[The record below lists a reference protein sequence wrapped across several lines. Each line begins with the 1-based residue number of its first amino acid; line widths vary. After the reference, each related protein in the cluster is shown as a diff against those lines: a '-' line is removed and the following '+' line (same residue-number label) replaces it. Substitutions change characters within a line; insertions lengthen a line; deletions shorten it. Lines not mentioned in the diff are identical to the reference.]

1 MVSQRVR
8 GHLLLCYLLFSP
20 LHISNTRARRTHGP
34 ASIYVSRPFFAR
46 GRNLDGSGTER
57 VRTRRGGNALECPKK
72 ENEKGRKKE
81 RDSEKERE
89 GYSRR
94 TRGRRRENGS
104 VLSQAC
110 NARGHRS
117 RNISCQAD
125 SNGSNGG
132 GDGVDTGV
140 EDCRDNWTL
149 TIPEVR
155 VMTLGG
161 VSRAHAKTSRPIPS
175 AARLGSPP
183 FCPFPVPFST
193 TVYRHL
199 FPTFMAKDT

>member
-20 LHISNTRARRTHGP
+20 LHISNTRAHRTHGSSAP
-34 ASIYVSRPFFAR
+34 YTFRDPSSRGVETWTDR
-46 GRNLDGSGTER
+46 GQR
-57 VRTRRGGNALECPKK
+57 VRTRRGGNALERPKK
-72 ENEKGRKKE
+72 EKERGRTKE

-89 GYSRR
+89 GYSWR

-161 VSRAHAKTSRPIPS
+161 ISRAHAKTSRPTPS
-175 AARLGSPP
+175 AACLGSPP
-183 FCPFPVPFST
+183 FCPPS
-193 TVYRHL
+193 
-199 FPTFMAKDT
+199 